1 MTLASTLAT
10 TPSGTTASGDDSP
23 GPWDDSIVLVEPW
36 VGVEAPGDI
45 SSSDHHRGATAL
57 RSSLVEA
64 WVGPLLLLLV
74 CYCYCCSSSSII
86 ISGY

>member
-10 TPSGTTASGDDSP
+10 TPSGTTPSGDDSP

-45 SSSDHHRGATAL
+45 SSSDVCDDTIRGRQHCARQGVGGT
-57 RSSLVEA
+57 SSRDVR
-64 WVGPLLLLLV
+64 V
-74 CYCYCCSSSSII
+74 
-86 ISGY
+86 